1 MILGKM
7 PQRTMSHGPYKR
19 SDGEIFTI
27 EWTLYETPPSY
38 NYWMEFFAA
47 NHQEWGQMGFQA
59 LIPKRIA
66 KSAGLAEAL
75 LKSSILDQVKSEL
88 TKVTAGG
95 RDFTWCPPNDG
106 WHLVG

>member
-27 EWTLYETPPSY
+27 KSTLHETPPSY
-38 NYWMEFFAA
+38 NYWMGFFAA
-47 NHQEWGQMGFQA
+47 SHQEWGQMGFQA

-66 KSAGLAEAL
+66 VSADLAEAL
-75 LKSSILDQVKSEL
+75 LKGSILDQVKSEL

-95 RDFTWCPPNDG
+95 RDFTLCPSNDG
-106 WHLVG
+106 WYLVG